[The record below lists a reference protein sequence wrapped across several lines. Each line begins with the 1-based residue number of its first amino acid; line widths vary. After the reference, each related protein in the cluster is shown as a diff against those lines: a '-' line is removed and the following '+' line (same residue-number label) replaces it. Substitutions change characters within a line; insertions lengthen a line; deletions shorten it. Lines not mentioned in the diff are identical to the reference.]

1 MGERNESK
9 IIATER
15 SISLHD
21 GPLPTAAE
29 YGLYEQSYPGTAERI
44 LKMAEIQ
51 AEHRRSKENNELNIT
66 SRGQIFAFIIGLAS
80 LGAAVLCAFLNQAVV
95 AVVPAI
101 LGCVSLAAMFLG
113 KKR

>member
-1 MGERNESK
+1 MAERNEPK
-9 IIATER
+9 LIATER
-15 SISLHD
+15 SISLRG
-21 GPLPTAAE
+21 GPLPPASE

-44 LKMAEIQ
+44 LRMAEIQ
-51 AEHRRSKENNELNIT
+51 AEHRRSKENKEIDLT

-95 AVVPAI
+95 AIVPAI
-101 LGCVSLAAMFLG
+101 LGCVSLAAVFLG